1 MKKIIPILAAILMG
15 GYDLAGVNVFYDPR
29 NKKDFKA
36 STLPVLT
43 PLEFFN
49 RIDSK

>member
-15 GYDLAGVNVFYDPR
+15 GYDLPV
-29 NKKDFKA
+29 
-36 STLPVLT
+36 STYSMIPAIKR
-43 PLEFFN
+43 N